1 MTLDNSCCDSG
12 HPGPV
17 GPTGVPAV
25 TLPAFLDLLNSDLRN
40 EWTHLAFYLYHASA
54 ITGLHAAEYREFF
67 TDAAKGEMEHV
78 QMFLDRLYGLNYA
91 LPAQSGYEFSLFT
104 HPADALTHAI
114 ELEMHVAKNY
124 VLRLQQL
131 ESLAA
136 AFPVTARYLTVFYED
151 QLKDSYEDCERM
163 RRLMADDLRQIIRNT
178 RHNPEKFLAT

>member
-1 MTLDNSCCDSG
+1 MTVDNTRCD
-12 HPGPV
+12 PGPAGPA
-17 GPTGVPAV
+17 GPTGVPAL
-25 TLPAFLDLLNSDLRN
+25 TLPAFLDVMNSDLQN

-67 TDAAKGEMEHV
+67 TDAAKGEMQHV

-91 LPAQSGYEFSLFT
+91 QPTQTGHEFSTFT

-114 ELEMHVAKNY
+114 ELEAHVAQNY
-124 VLRLQQL
+124 ATRLKQL
-131 ESLAA
+131 EYLAD

-163 RRLMADDLRQIIRNT
+163 RRLMADDLRQILRNT
-178 RHNPEKFLAT
+178 RHDPEKFLAT